1 MSVNSITLFGCAVKG
16 HPTKELIQQCNLE
29 ALKSGYIIE
38 PECCTEDVL
47 EFFKNWT
54 ANYDSTFYKTWQDMK
69 SKSREEI
76 LWDQIFHYMTTIWV
90 GYEWGYGLIPNN
102 HEYTE
107 TPECFKELKVVKAVS
122 MSELLDRCLEL
133 DKSGIALSNEVVDF
147 IANIFAQCHLEGCKE
162 EDIIG
167 FTNKE
172 LRAKLFA
179 AYDIIPLDAF
189 DILRY
194 IATKTLGNA
203 MIIQNR
209 ESIQKIKI
217 AQKDANKR
225 FDFSRLDDKRLVA
238 LSSIFL
244 RYKNWILAFKDDK
257 TTPNNS
263 AINKL
268 RRLAKAYHKPMQ
280 VGFWEDILAKKP
292 SLEIVIANLNTLSIW
307 KRVKI
312 MQACK
317 ERIAKSQYKSYLIR
331 NQKLWYTENTPEEDV
346 KYYEALYLILKTTVP
361 KKKVRLPKN
370 IILAAPSSEKSFIG
384 NYPLGSKFRFDNSAF
399 AGMYWRRGWGQIYDV
414 HYFTNEP
421 FSNGGGRRY
430 DQRHIGWNSSFKLS
444 DDSIMF
450 SGDVCSPSPD
460 ATDVML
466 VKKSAPAGYFTINY
480 YSMYWDRES
489 EKRCDFILGYGNE
502 NSTRMV
508 NPADIVFRIPLEF
521 TQPQKIV
528 GYFENGEFTLGMF
541 DVPGGMVPTFQEG
554 LSKTLQARCQS
565 YVPLSDLVE
574 VVPDDYEG
582 DDFVDLSGEIDKD
595 TIIKLL
601 SE

>member
-1 MSVNSITLFGCAVKG
+1 MTNSILLFGVAPKG
-16 HPTKELIQQCNLE
+16 ATTKELIQQCNLE
-29 ALKSGYIIE
+29 ALKSGFIVE

-76 LWDQIFHYMTTIWV
+76 MWDQIFHYMTTIWV
-90 GYEWGYGLIPNN
+90 DYQWGYGLIPNDHN
-102 HEYTE
+102 YEDQ
-107 TPECFKELKVVKAVS
+107 PEIFKELKIVKAIS
-122 MSELLDRCLEL
+122 MPELLERCYEL
-133 DKSGIALSNEVVDF
+133 DNSGIALSNEVVDF
-147 IANIFAQCHLEGCKE
+147 IVDVFAQCHPEGCQE

-179 AYDIIPLDAF
+179 AYNIIPLDAF

-194 IATKTLGNA
+194 IATKSLGNA
-203 MIIQNR
+203 MIIQNK
-209 ESIQKIKI
+209 ESIKKIKA

-225 FDFSRLDDKRLVA
+225 FDFSKLDEKRMIA

-244 RYKNWILAFKDDK
+244 RFKNWILAFKDK
-257 TTPNNS
+257 SIENNH

-268 RRLAKAYHKPMQ
+268 RRLAKTHHKPITI
-280 VGFWEDILAKKP
+280 GFWEDVLAKKP
-292 SLEIVIANLNTLSIW
+292 NLDVVVANLSTLSIW
-307 KRVKI
+307 KRIKI

-317 ERIAKSQYKSYLIR
+317 EHIAQPEYKSYLIR
-331 NQKLWYTENTPEEDV
+331 NQKLYYKQASKEESI
-346 KYYEALYLILKTTVP
+346 KYYEALYLILKTTLP

-370 IILAAPSSEKSFIG
+370 IILAAPSSEKSFVG
-384 NYPLGSKFRFDNSAF
+384 NYPLGSKFRFEDSAF
-399 AGMYWRRGWGQIYDV
+399 AGMYWKKGWGQIFDV

-421 FSNGGGRRY
+421 FSNSRPSWY
-430 DQRHIGWNSSFKLS
+430 DQRHVGWNSQFKLP
-444 DDSIMF
+444 DNSIMF
-450 SGDVCSPSPD
+450 SGDVCSPNPD

-466 VKKSAPAGYFTINY
+466 IKKSAPAGYFTINY
-480 YSMYWDRES
+480 YSMHWDGGNS
-489 EKRCDFILGYGNE
+489 ERRCDFILGYGNE
-502 NSTRMV
+502 NGTRMV

-528 GYFENGEFTLGMF
+528 GYFADGEFTLGMF
-541 DVPGGMVPTFQEG
+541 DVPGGQVPTFQEG

-582 DDFVDLSGEIDKD
+582 DNFVDLSGDLNKD
-595 TIIKLL
+595 DIIKLL